1 MTAERRWILGG
12 SAALLVIAAAA
23 LFGTSRNRN
32 SVQARGTPNNTSGS
46 VVFASP
52 GRVEGA
58 SETTE
63 VGAAADGVLKAVFVK
78 EGQFVKRGTL
88 LGEIACDDLQPVL
101 QTAMAEADSARQA
114 RARLLRGA
122 RDEEKKIASEK
133 TAAAR
138 ATFEEAKSRLD
149 MQKALYQK
157 QQVARATYDQAVR
170 DLGVADAN
178 LRAALRT
185 EELVAA
191 PPLQEDTARAD
202 ADVQA
207 AEGRVR
213 TAQERIAKCSIVAPI
228 DGTVL
233 RVYARRGESFST
245 VTPRPLFDLADTST
259 RHIKAE
265 VDERDVDKLSVGQNV
280 IIQADALEGRKLR
293 GSVSRVSA
301 MMGRKSISTGDPSDK
316 SDRDVLEAVI
326 DLEDNSR
333 PLPIGLRVTVQ
344 FSSSK
349 IAFVNNSK
357 DPERSQNKLGAG
369 ATGARSIKNREPSIT
384 QTLNGGGGGSRTPV
398 RKALRHEAYM
408 LSSIP
413 LFSPAALRMSKKRSR
428 LVRWFSPEPYGPKG
442 SGQLTV

>member
-1 MTAERRWILGG
+1 MISPRRWTLGG
-12 SAALLVIAAAA
+12 LAALLVTASVVF
-23 LFGTSRNRN
+23 FGTSRNRN
-32 SVQARGTPNNTSGS
+32 SVQARGTSANDATGA

-58 SETTE
+58 SETTQ
-63 VGAAADGVLKAVFVK
+63 VGAAADGVLKAVYVK
-78 EGQFVKRGTL
+78 EGQLVKRGTL
-88 LGEIACDDLQPVL
+88 LGEIACDDLQPAL

-114 RARLLRGA
+114 RARLLAGA

-138 ATFEEAKSRLD
+138 ATFEEAKSRTD
-149 MQKALYQK
+149 MQRALFQK
-157 QQVARATYDQAVR
+157 QQVSRAMYDQAIR

-202 ADVQA
+202 ADVLA
-207 AEGRVR
+207 AEGRAR
-213 TAQERIAKCSIVAPI
+213 TVQERIGKCSIVAPI

-245 VTPRPLFDLADTST
+245 VTPRPLFSIADTST

-280 IIQADALEGRKLR
+280 IIQADALEGKKLL
-293 GSVSRVSA
+293 GSVARISA
-301 MMGRKSISTGDPSDK
+301 MMGRKSISSGDPSDK

-326 DLEDNSR
+326 ELDNNSR

-344 FSSSK
+344 F
-349 IAFVNNSK
+349 
-357 DPERSQNKLGAG
+357 
-369 ATGARSIKNREPSIT
+369 
-384 QTLNGGGGGSRTPV
+384 
-398 RKALRHEAYM
+398 
-408 LSSIP
+408 LSSG
-413 LFSPAALRMSKKRSR
+413 RRK
-428 LVRWFSPEPYGPKG
+428 
-442 SGQLTV
+442 

>member
-1 MTAERRWILGG
+1 MTARRKWVLGG
-12 SAALLVIAAAA
+12 AAVLIVIAAA

-32 SVQARGTPNNTSGS
+32 SVQAHGTPPNAVGA

-52 GRVEGA
+52 GRVEGR
-58 SETTE
+58 SETTQ
-63 VGAAADGVLKAVFVK
+63 VGAAADGVLKAVYVK

-88 LGEIACDDLQPVL
+88 LGEIACDDLQPAL

-114 RARLLRGA
+114 RVRLLRGA

-149 MQKALYQK
+149 MQRALYQK
-157 QQVARATYDQAVR
+157 EQVSRATYDQAVR

-178 LRAALRT
+178 LRAALGT
-185 EELVAA
+185 EQLVGA

-202 ADVQA
+202 ADVLA

-213 TAQERIAKCSIVAPI
+213 TAQQRIGKCAIEAPI

-233 RVYARRGESFST
+233 RVHARRGESFST
-245 VTPRPLFDLADTST
+245 VTPRPLFSLADTST

-280 IIQADALEGRKLR
+280 IVQADALEGKKLR
-293 GSVSRVSA
+293 GSVARISA
-301 MMGRKSISTGDPSDK
+301 MMGRKSISTGDPADK
-316 SDRDVLEAVI
+316 SDRDILEAVI
-326 DLEDNSR
+326 ELDDNSR

-344 FSSSK
+344 F
-349 IAFVNNSK
+349 
-357 DPERSQNKLGAG
+357 L
-369 ATGARSIKNREPSIT
+369 
-384 QTLNGGGGGSRTPV
+384 SR
-398 RKALRHEAYM
+398 K
-408 LSSIP
+408 
-413 LFSPAALRMSKKRSR
+413 
-428 LVRWFSPEPYGPKG
+428 
-442 SGQLTV
+442 

>member
-1 MTAERRWILGG
+1 MTVQRRWIFGG
-12 SAALLVIAAAA
+12 AAALLVIGGVA

-32 SVQARGTPNNTSGS
+32 SVQARGTPNNATGS

-58 SETTE
+58 SETTQ
-63 VGAAADGVLKAVFVK
+63 VGAAADGILKAVYVK
-78 EGQFVKRGTL
+78 EGQFVKRGTI
-88 LGEIACDDLQPVL
+88 LGEIACDDLRPAL

-138 ATFEEAKSRLD
+138 ATFNEAKSRMD
-149 MQKALYQK
+149 MQQALFQK
-157 QQVARATYDQAVR
+157 QQVSRATYDQATR
-170 DLGVADAN
+170 DVGVADAN
-178 LRAALRT
+178 LRAALRN
-185 EELVAA
+185 EELVSA

-202 ADVQA
+202 ADVLA
-207 AEGRVR
+207 AEGRVQ

-233 RVYARRGESFST
+233 RVYAKRGESFST
-245 VTPRPLFDLADTST
+245 VTPRPLFSLADTST

-280 IIQADALEGRKLR
+280 IIQADALEGKKLR

-316 SDRDVLEAVI
+316 SDRDILEAVI
-326 DLEDNSR
+326 DFDDNGK

-344 FSSSK
+344 FLS
-349 IAFVNNSK
+349 
-357 DPERSQNKLGAG
+357 D
-369 ATGARSIKNREPSIT
+369 AR
-384 QTLNGGGGGSRTPV
+384 
-398 RKALRHEAYM
+398 RK
-408 LSSIP
+408 
-413 LFSPAALRMSKKRSR
+413 
-428 LVRWFSPEPYGPKG
+428 
-442 SGQLTV
+442 